1 MNKTK
6 LAKIMKAKGKK
17 NVFAKLIEIQK
28 KFKKKLDKN
37 KKIK

>member
-17 NVFAKLIEIQK
+17 NVFAKLLAIQK
-28 KFKKKLDKN
+28 KFKKRLDKTPKN
-37 KKIK
+37 